1 MQNFDECLNRLDAKH
16 NALRDLIEVMNEH
29 NLTFESILVEN
40 KIEIRI
46 MQDYF
51 EDGDPIIIFSKNDC
65 KKSSIDYVDISKS

>member
-1 MQNFDECLNRLDAKH
+1 MQNFDECLNRFDAKH

-29 NLTFESILVEN
+29 NITFESRLVDN

-51 EDGDPIIIFSKNDC
+51 EDGDPIVIFSKNDS
-65 KKSSIDYVDISKS
+65 KKISIDYVDISKS